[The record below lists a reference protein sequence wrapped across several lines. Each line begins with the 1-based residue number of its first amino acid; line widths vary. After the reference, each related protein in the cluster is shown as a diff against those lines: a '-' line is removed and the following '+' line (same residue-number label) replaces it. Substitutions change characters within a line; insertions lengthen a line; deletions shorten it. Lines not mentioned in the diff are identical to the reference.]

1 MKKDVLKKVLSVC
14 FAILIGTSGFS
25 VSALTNTENQHRD
38 ALINSIYVTSN
49 QNSKKESKQELIKSV
64 DAGDIFGSDVVGSDI
79 VIVNFEELYNNS
91 EFANNVAK

>member
-49 QNSKKESKQELIKSV
+49 
-64 DAGDIFGSDVVGSDI
+64 
-79 VIVNFEELYNNS
+79 
-91 EFANNVAK
+91 